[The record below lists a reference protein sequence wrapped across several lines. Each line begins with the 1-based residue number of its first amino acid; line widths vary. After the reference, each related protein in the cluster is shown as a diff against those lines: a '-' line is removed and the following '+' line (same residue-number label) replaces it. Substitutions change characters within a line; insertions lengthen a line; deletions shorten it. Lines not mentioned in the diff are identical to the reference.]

1 MAENNKWDK
10 KSGLLDQLAC
20 ATGGMITIDFANYEN
35 PEVVKLDSKVI
46 QDKYDFSLLLQAKIT
61 PLLMANTLLSL

>member
-1 MAENNKWDK
+1 
-10 KSGLLDQLAC
+10 
-20 ATGGMITIDFANYEN
+20 MITIDFANYEN

-46 QDKYDFSLLLQAKIT
+46 QDKYDFSSLLQAKIT